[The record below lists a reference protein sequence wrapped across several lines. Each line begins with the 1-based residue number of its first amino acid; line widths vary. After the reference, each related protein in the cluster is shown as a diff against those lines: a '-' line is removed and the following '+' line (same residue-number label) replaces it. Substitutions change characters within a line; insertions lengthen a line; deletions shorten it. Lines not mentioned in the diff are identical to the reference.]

1 MTTSTVCRNPD
12 CKKRFEVN
20 ARAGRNTYRRRS
32 GKRPPKYP
40 HARYCSDRC
49 RKAAS
54 RARLAARTPLRG
66 AVSASSGV
74 TGFFGG
80 TDTLSGVT
88 SPPRPIDIIEEF
100 STRKT
105 VLGRPKGSPVLWRWY
120 QRLDGSSDLY
130 CDTETSMRHVAR
142 IVRRDGQYF
151 CAKPSGMPDAWA
163 TCAAAQLAVRS
174 KLKRPA

>member
-1 MTTSTVCRNPD
+1 M
-12 CKKRFEVN
+12 
-20 ARAGRNTYRRRS
+20 
-32 GKRPPKYP
+32 
-40 HARYCSDRC
+40 
-49 RKAAS
+49 
-54 RARLAARTPLRG
+54 PLSG
-66 AVSASSGV
+66 AVSGSSGV
-74 TGFFGG
+74 TGFPRG

-105 VLGRPKGSPVLWRWY
+105 ILGRPKGGLALWRWY

-151 CAKPSGMPDAWA
+151 CAKPSGMTDAWA
-163 TCAAAQLAVRS
+163 TCAAAQRAVRS
-174 KLKRPA
+174 KFKRAA